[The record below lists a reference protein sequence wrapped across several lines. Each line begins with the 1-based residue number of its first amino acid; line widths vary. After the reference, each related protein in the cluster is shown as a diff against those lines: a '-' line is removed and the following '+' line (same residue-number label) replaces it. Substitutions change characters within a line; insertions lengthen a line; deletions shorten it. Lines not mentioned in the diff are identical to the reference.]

1 MRYSF
6 TIRLMS
12 SDITPLMEIYE
23 KNKERSKL
31 FFKGNPIRNN
41 SKICAIE
48 NVLLFDKILA
58 DDIDDKVEGKLL
70 ELVNSIPISFNSRK
84 EIVCS
89 AICEQEQFGFEFSP
103 KFLVFLGEN
112 NIHLS
117 ISGIF
122 I

>member
-1 MRYSF
+1 MRFSF

-31 FFKGNPIRNN
+31 FLKGDPVRNN

-58 DDIDDKVEGKLL
+58 DEIDDKVENKLL
-70 ELVNSIPISFNSRK
+70 ELVNSIPLSFNSRK

-89 AICEQEQFGFEFSP
+89 TFCEQEQFGFEFSP
-103 KFLVFLGEN
+103 KFLGFLGEN
-112 NIHLS
+112 NLHLS